1 MRTAA
6 LLAVLLV
13 AVLPAAQMDQ
23 PPVTRAALAPI
34 EKRID
39 ARLGRPAQ
47 EEPYDLLGSTR
58 GVYLDGFGVVFT
70 TEVGLLL
77 IPPITP
83 FNPSFS
89 KEEIQQIHR
98 RKAAKLPLLKQAMRE
113 LLAASAASL
122 PSVPADEQIALAVT
136 LFYFSWE
143 DRSGLPSQILMQAPR
158 KSLAGKPANDALTA
172 AIRLQEF

>member
-1 MRTAA
+1 MRIAA
-6 LLAVLLV
+6 LLAVLLGM
-13 AVLPAAQMDQ
+13 VLPAAQVDK
-23 PPVTRAALAPI
+23 PPVTRAALVPI

-47 EEPYDLLGSTR
+47 EEPYDLLGNTR
-58 GVYLDGFGVVFT
+58 AVYLEGFGVIFT
-70 TEVGLLL
+70 TEVGLLQ

-89 KEEIQQIHR
+89 KEEIRMIHQ

-113 LLAASAASL
+113 MLAASAASL
-122 PSVPADEQIALAVT
+122 TALPADDQVAVAVT

-143 DRSGLPSQILMQAPR
+143 DRAGLPSQILMQASK
-158 KSLAGKPANDALTA
+158 KSLAGKPVNEALTA
-172 AIRLQEF
+172 SIRLQEF

>member
-1 MRTAA
+1 MRIAA
-6 LLAVLLV
+6 LLAVLLGM
-13 AVLPAAQMDQ
+13 VLPAAQVDK
-23 PPVTRAALAPI
+23 PPVTRAALVPI

-47 EEPYDLLGSTR
+47 EEAYDLLGNTR
-58 GVYLDGFGVVFT
+58 AVYLEGFGVVFT
-70 TEVGLLL
+70 TEVGLLQ

-89 KEEIQQIHR
+89 KEEIQMIHQ

-113 LLAASAASL
+113 MLAASAASL
-122 PSVPADEQIALAVT
+122 TALPADDQVAVAVT

-143 DRSGLPSQILMQAPR
+143 NRTGLPSQILMQAPK
-158 KSLAGKPANDALTA
+158 KSLAGKPVNDALTA
-172 AIRLQEF
+172 SIRLQEF

>member
-6 LLAVLLV
+6 LLAFLLV
-13 AVLPAAQMDQ
+13 ALLPAAQLDK

-47 EEPYDLLGSTR
+47 EETYDLLGTTR
-58 GVYLDGFGVVFT
+58 AVYLEGFGVVFT
-70 TEVGLLL
+70 TEVGLLQ

-89 KEEIQQIHR
+89 KEEIQQIR
-98 RKAAKLPLLKQAMRE
+98 QRKAAKLPLLKQAMRE
-113 LLAASAASL
+113 MLAASAASL
-122 PSVPADEQIALAVT
+122 PALAADDRIAVAVT

-143 DRSGLPSQILMQAPR
+143 DRTGLPSQILMQATK
-158 KSLAGKPANDALTA
+158 KSLAGKPVNDALTA
-172 AIRLQEF
+172 SIRLQEF

>member
-1 MRTAA
+1 VRTAA
-6 LLAVLLV
+6 LLAVLL
-13 AVLPAAQMDQ
+13 AAILPAAQMDK
-23 PPVTRAALAPI
+23 PPVTRAVLVPI

-47 EEPYDLLGSTR
+47 EEPYDLLGNTR
-58 GVYLDGFGVVFT
+58 AVYLEGFGVVFT
-70 TEVGLLL
+70 TEVGLLQ

-89 KEEIQQIHR
+89 KEEIQMIHQ

-113 LLAASAASL
+113 MLAASAASL
-122 PSVPADEQIALAVT
+122 TALPADDQIAVAVT

-143 DRSGLPSQILMQAPR
+143 DRTGLPSQILMQASR
-158 KSLAGKPANDALTA
+158 KSLAGKPVNDALTA

>member
-1 MRTAA
+1 MKTAA

-13 AVLPAAQMDQ
+13 VLLPAAQMDK
-23 PPVTRAALAPI
+23 PPVTRAALVPI

-47 EEPYDLLGSTR
+47 EEPYDLLGNTR
-58 GVYLDGFGVVFT
+58 AVYLEGYGVVFT
-70 TEVGLLL
+70 TEVGLLQL
-77 IPPITP
+77 PPITP

-89 KEEIQQIHR
+89 KEDIQMIHQ

-113 LLAASAASL
+113 MLAASAASL
-122 PSVPADEQIALAVT
+122 PALPADNQVAVAVT

-143 DRSGLPSQILMQAPR
+143 DRSGLPSQILMQASR
-158 KSLAGKPANDALTA
+158 KSLAGKPVNDALTA
-172 AIRLQEF
+172 SIRLQEF